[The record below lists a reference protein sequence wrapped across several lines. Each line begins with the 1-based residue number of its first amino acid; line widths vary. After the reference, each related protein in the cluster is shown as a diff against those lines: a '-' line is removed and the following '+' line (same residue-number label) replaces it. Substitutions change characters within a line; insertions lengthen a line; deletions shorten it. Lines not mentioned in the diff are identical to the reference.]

1 GAAPEYIRA
10 RYREALA
17 EVPRLDGED
26 AAQRR
31 QREVAYLALS
41 RWLPAMLERK
51 DRMSMAVG
59 LEVRVPFCDHRL
71 VEYIWNLPWALK
83 SVAGES
89 KSLLRRAL
97 RGHLPQ
103 AILERRKSG
112 FPANPDPRYLALL
125 RERVG
130 RLLDDGR
137 SPLFELVDAG
147 RVRQA
152 LEQGTPLPSPR
163 ASASP
168 TAGLAYLLNL
178 DRWLTRH
185 GVDISL

>member
-1 GAAPEYIRA
+1 
-10 RYREALA
+10 

-31 QREVAYLALS
+31 KREFAYQALS

-71 VEYIWNLPWALK
+71 VEYVWNLPWALK

-125 RERVG
+125 
-130 RLLDDGR
+130 
-137 SPLFELVDAG
+137 
-147 RVRQA
+147 
-152 LEQGTPLPSPR
+152 
-163 ASASP
+163 
-168 TAGLAYLLNL
+168 
-178 DRWLTRH
+178 
-185 GVDISL
+185 